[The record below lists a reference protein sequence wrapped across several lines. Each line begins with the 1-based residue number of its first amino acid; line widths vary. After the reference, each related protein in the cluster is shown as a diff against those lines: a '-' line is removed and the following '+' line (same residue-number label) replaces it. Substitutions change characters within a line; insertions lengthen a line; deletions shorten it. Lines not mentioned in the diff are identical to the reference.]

1 MASFTWTQTATPGTY
16 SWGTESNWNP
26 SNPGF
31 NNLADTY
38 TITTSSSLALTITG
52 ASGSVGSLLID
63 DAGANVEFG
72 ESGAHFGTGLTLN
85 NGTITA
91 LGNNA
96 AFTVGT
102 GAAAAAVTVGDTSG
116 SAATLSIGSLDDND
130 TYSINTDGNTLASI
144 SLTGFG
150 TILASGG
157 YADIGRGI
165 TINGSLNFQ
174 LANNAGNEP
183 ILDFDDTVNSGSI
196 SFLGSTGILYLD
208 GTQIGNGTDLS
219 NQTFGATIAGLTV
232 GSGFTNGIDI
242 ADGSDVVSAT
252 LSGFNNDTLTV
263 MDNNGSTVTFG
274 LTGDYLGDTAA
285 VRTDTVARSGFDVF
299 IMVCFA
305 AGTAVLAKHGEIAV
319 ETIRPGDQIMTLV
332 DGAYV
337 PRTVKWV
344 GQRDIDLTRHPKRA
358 EAAPVRIAR
367 GALGDNL
374 PRRDLLLSG
383 DHCLFIDG
391 RLYPAKLLINDMTIT
406 RELTAKSVSY
416 YHVELEQH
424 AVMVVEGVAAESYLD
439 TGNRAFFSNAGVAMM
454 LHPEFTINEALR
466 CWETD
471 ACAPL
476 TMRPELV
483 KPVWQ
488 RFVDRA
494 VALGHAPSVHTTT
507 DDAAIHLLVDGAI
520 VRPLV
525 STGGK
530 VSFMLPATA
539 KSIRLVSRA
548 TRQSSLMPWL
558 DDPRTLGVAIRSVTL
573 RDQAGESVIGA
584 DHPGLRDGWH
594 AAERGADGALWR
606 WSAGNAALPV
616 RVAMPCMLEIA
627 LSDTATY
634 IADARRLAA

>member
-1 MASFTWTQTATPGTY
+1 MSITTYTWTA
-16 SWGTESNWNP
+16 
-26 SNPGF
+26 
-31 NNLADTY
+31 
-38 TITTSSSLALTITG
+38 
-52 ASGSVGSLLID
+52 ASGTTNDWTTPSDWAIVGGSSQPGANNFLANQQGPATGFEVETNASIGLLNVGGGGQEVHDFTFD
-63 DAGANVEFG
+63 DANGSATFS
-72 ESGAHFGTGLTLN
+72 SGAFNVGTLTLFSGQFVATQDSGRTVIGN
-85 NGTITA
+85 SYLVDGT
-91 LGNNA
+91 LQVGGSD
-96 AFTVGT
+96 AFDG
-102 GAAAAAVTVGDTSG
+102 
-116 SAATLSIGSLDDND
+116 
-130 TYSINTDGNTLASI
+130 YSIQGVNGSQTI
-144 SLTGFG
+144 SGDG

-157 YADIGRGI
+157 LAFFSNNIVTDVSNYEI
-165 TINGSLNFQ
+165 
-174 LANNAGNEP
+174 ANNGANTAE
-183 ILDFDDTVNSGSI
+183 LDFTGNVTGGAVTFDGGSGLLI
-196 SFLGSTGILYLD
+196 VAGS
-208 GTQIGNGTDLS
+208 QIGNGTDLS
-219 NQTFGATIAGLTV
+219 NGSFGATIGGLTA

-242 ADGSDVVSAT
+242 NDGSTVVSAT
-252 LSGFNNDTLTV
+252 LSGSGNDTLTV
-263 MDNNGSTVTFG
+263 FDNAGSTVTFD
-274 LTGDYLGDTAA
+274 LTGNYLGDTA
-285 VRTDTVARSGFDVF
+285 VVKSDTSFGGFDVF

-319 ETIRPGDQIMTLV
+319 ETIRPGDQVMTLV

-344 GQRDIDLTRHPKRA
+344 GQRDIDLTRHPKRE

-439 TGNRAFFSNAGVAMM
+439 TGNRAFFSNAGVAML
-454 LHPEFTINEALR
+454 LHPEFTINETLR

-476 TMRPELV
+476 TVRPELV

-494 VALGHAPSVHTTT
+494 VALGHAPTVHATT
-507 DDAAIHLLVDGAI
+507 DDAAIHLLVDGAV

-548 TRQSSLMPWL
+548 TRQSTLMPWL

-606 WSAGNAALPV
+606 WSAGNAALPI
-616 RVAMPCMLEIA
+616 RIAKPCMLEIA